1 MVIYAVINRETHRK
15 TVVELLAAFPV
26 VAIVGARQTGKT
38 TLASALAKAFP
49 GTVHRFDLQ
58 DPRVDARLASP
69 MLALDGLAGLVVI
82 DEIQRRPDLFSVLRV
97 LADRP
102 QLPARFLILG
112 SASPELMQ
120 QSAESL
126 AGRVAYHELPG
137 FDLVETGGESL
148 DTLWR
153 RGGFPRAFLA
163 GSEAAS
169 QRWRREFI
177 RAYLERDI
185 PSLGFRLPPLTLRR
199 FWGMLAHYS
208 GQLWNGTE
216 LARAFGVTEPTVR
229 HYLDILAAT
238 YMVRIL
244 QPWHENLGKR
254 QVKAPKIYLADSGIL
269 HSLLEIRGGAEAL
282 LGHPR
287 VGASW
292 EGFAM
297 HQVVRMLEADWQDCY
312 HWRLHTGAELDL
324 LVVRGG
330 RRLGFEFKRTDA
342 PRITPSMRSA
352 REALRLDRLYVI
364 HAGRESW
371 PLDEGIAALPLAH
384 CQRLLAEGKYA

>member
-1 MVIYAVINRETHRK
+1 MIERRRHREI
-15 TVVELLAAFPV
+15 VAGLLANFPV
-26 VAIVGARQTGKT
+26 VALVGARQTGKT
-38 TLASALAKAFP
+38 TLASALALFFGGP
-49 GTVHRFDLQ
+49 VQRFDLE
-58 DPRVDARLASP
+58 DPRDDTRLASP
-69 MLALDGLAGLVVI
+69 MLALEGLTGLVVI
-82 DEIQRRPDLFSVLRV
+82 DEIQRRPDLFPVLRV

-102 QLPARFLILG
+102 GTPARFLILG
-112 SASPELMQ
+112 SAAPELMKN
-120 QSAESL
+120 SAESL

-137 FDLVETGGESL
+137 FDLTEVADI

-153 RGGFPRAFLA
+153 RGGFPRSCLA
-163 GSEAAS
+163 GNEAAS

-185 PSLGFRLPPLTLRR
+185 PALGFRLAPATLRR

-208 GQLWNGTE
+208 GQLWNGAE

-229 HYLDILAAT
+229 HYLDILATT

-244 QPWHENLGKR
+244 QPWHANLGKR

-269 HSLLEIRGGAEAL
+269 HSLLDIGASPEAL

-292 EGFAM
+292 EGFAL
-297 HQVVRMLEADWQDCY
+297 QQIVQALGADWQDCY

-324 LVVRGG
+324 LVNRDG
-330 RRLGFEFKRTDA
+330 RRLGFEIKRTDA
-342 PRITPSMRSA
+342 PRLTPSMHSA
-352 REALRLDRLYVI
+352 REALQLERLFVV
-364 HAGRESW
+364 HAGRAAW
-371 PLDEGIAALPLAH
+371 PMAERIEALPLADITT
-384 CQRLLAEGKYA
+384 RLRS